1 MYYRYFR
8 LQIPKQAVH
17 GRLIVCDVTS
27 IYANDCINN
36 SRKQLDSMSLILESL
51 KKLKAFDSFLLIG
64 YPLLSQV
71 NVGVFYVLVNI
82 FLKVFKFY
90 TLKLLNYLLLFFQC
104 NLY

>member
-8 LQIPKQAVH
+8 LQILKQAIH

-36 SRKQLDSMSLILESL
+36 SRKQLDSLTLILESL
-51 KKLKAFDSFLLIG
+51 KKLKSSDSFLFIG

-71 NVGVFYVLVNI
+71 NVGVFYVLVNM
-82 FLKVFKFY
+82 FRKVFIIY
-90 TLKLLNYLLLFFQC
+90 EPELLNYLLLFFQY